1 MSACGH
7 EYVIGN
13 VAYACER
20 QPHPTDG
27 YDAEH
32 RHAAPIDAEMAKGT
46 DEHDGFGPADLVTWG
61 EDGNGDGQDW
71 AIAWGPAEAYP
82 DGGDQ

>member
-46 DEHDGFGPADLVTWG
+46 D
-61 EDGNGDGQDW
+61 GQDW